1 MSALKPR
8 VLIVDDIPADLQAL
22 GDLLGDDYTIVS
34 AGSGTEALRIAGTE
48 EVDLVLLDAQMPG
61 MDGFETCARLKAN
74 GDTKEIPIILVGT
87 PEDETM
93 EAKGLLQGA
102 ADFLPRPVRASAAKA
117 RVKAH
122 LENRRFREI
131 LQRLTWLDAVT
142 GIPNRERFEEA
153 LDNEWRRNARNR
165 TPIAL
170 LLMEVDH
177 FNQFC
182 EIHGKS
188 AGDETLRRL
197 IAALTGGI
205 QRAGDVVGRYN
216 DHAFA
221 CLLPETDTLGAV
233 SVGERVRA
241 ELNEMAIPHEGSESA
256 PFVTLSLGVASLVP
270 SRTDVLKDLTDS
282 AEAALLRA
290 QQRGGNQVVFGT

>member
-1 MSALKPR
+1 MSAPKPR
-8 VLIVDDIPADLQAL
+8 VLIVDDVPADLTAL
-22 GDLLGDDYTIVS
+22 GEILGDDYMVLS
-34 AGSGTEALRIAGTE
+34 AGSGPEALRIAETE
-48 EVDLVLLDAQMPG
+48 DVDLVLLDAQMPG
-61 MDGFETCARLKAN
+61 MDGFETCARLKSTPDTAN
-74 GDTKEIPIILVGT
+74 LPVILIGT
-87 PEDETM
+87 PEEETM

-102 ADFLPRPVRASAAKA
+102 VDFLPRPVRTSAAKA
-117 RVKAH
+117 RIRAH
-122 LENRRFREI
+122 LENRRFRDI
-131 LQRLTWLDAVT
+131 LQRLSWLDAVT

-177 FNQFC
+177 FHQFC
-182 EIHGKS
+182 ETHGKA

-216 DHAFA
+216 DRAFA

-241 ELNEMAIPHEGSESA
+241 ELNTMAIPHEDSVSA

-270 SRTDVLKDLTDS
+270 SRTDVLKDLTDA

-290 QQRGGNQVVFGT
+290 QQRGGNQVVFG

>member
-1 MSALKPR
+1 MSAPKPR
-8 VLIVDDIPADLQAL
+8 VLIVDDVPADLQAL
-22 GDLLGDDYTIVS
+22 GELLGDDYTVVS
-34 AGSGTEALRIAGTE
+34 AGSGPEALRIAE
-48 EVDLVLLDAQMPG
+48 ADEVDLILLNAQMPG

-74 GDTKEIPIILVGT
+74 ADTRDLPVILVGT

-93 EAKGLLQGA
+93 EAKGLLHGA

-197 IAALTGGI
+197 IAALTDGI
-205 QRAGDVVGRYN
+205 QRAGDVVGRYS
-216 DHAFA
+216 DRAFA

-241 ELNEMAIPHEGSESA
+241 ELNSMAIPHEGSESA
-256 PFVTLSLGVASLVP
+256 PFVTLSLGVTSLVP
-270 SRTDVLKDLTDS
+270 SRTDVLKDLTDN

-290 QQRGGNQVVFGT
+290 QQRGGNQVVFG

>member
-1 MSALKPR
+1 MSAPKPR
-8 VLIVDDIPADLQAL
+8 VLIVDDVPADLQAL
-22 GDLLGDDYTIVS
+22 EELLGDDYLVLS
-34 AGSGTEALRIAGTE
+34 AGSGPEALRIAGIE
-48 EVDLVLLDAQMPG
+48 DVDLVLLDAQMPG
-61 MDGFETCARLKAN
+61 MDGFETCARLKGN
-74 GDTKEIPIILVGT
+74 PDTADLPILLVGT
-87 PEDETM
+87 PEDETT

-122 LENRRFREI
+122 LENRRFRDI

-182 EIHGKS
+182 EIHGKTV
-188 AGDETLRRL
+188 GDETLRRL
-197 IAALTGGI
+197 IAALTDGI

-216 DHAFA
+216 DRAFA

-241 ELNEMAIPHEGSESA
+241 ELNTMAIPHEGSESA

-270 SRTDVLKDLTDS
+270 SRADVLQDLTDS

-290 QQRGGNQVVFGT
+290 QQRGGNQVVFG

>member
-1 MSALKPR
+1 MSAPKPR
-8 VLIVDDIPADLQAL
+8 VLIVDDVPADLQAL
-22 GDLLGDDYTIVS
+22 EELLGDDYLVLS
-34 AGSGTEALRIAGTE
+34 AGSGPEALRIAGIE
-48 EVDLVLLDAQMPG
+48 DVDLVLLDAQMPG
-61 MDGFETCARLKAN
+61 MDGFETCARLKGN
-74 GDTKEIPIILVGT
+74 PDTADLPILLVGT
-87 PEDETM
+87 PEDETT

-122 LENRRFREI
+122 LENRRFRDI

-216 DHAFA
+216 DRAFA

-241 ELNEMAIPHEGSESA
+241 ELNTMAIPHEGSESA

-270 SRTDVLKDLTDS
+270 SRADVLKDLTDS

-290 QQRGGNQVVFGT
+290 QQRGGNQVVFG

>member
-1 MSALKPR
+1 MSAPKPR
-8 VLIVDDIPADLQAL
+8 VLIVDDVPADLQAL
-22 GDLLGDDYTIVS
+22 GEILGDDYTVVS
-34 AGSGTEALRIAGTE
+34 AGSGLEALRIAETD

-74 GDTKEIPIILVGT
+74 TDTKDLPVILVGT
-87 PEDETM
+87 PEDEIM
-93 EAKGLLQGA
+93 EAKGLFQGA
-102 ADFLPRPVRASAAKA
+102 ADFLPRPVRASAARA
-117 RVKAH
+117 RVKTH
-122 LENRRFREI
+122 LENRRFREV
-131 LQRLTWLDAVT
+131 LQRLSWLDAVT

-197 IAALTGGI
+197 IDALTGGI

-216 DHAFA
+216 DRAFA

-241 ELNEMAIPHEGSESA
+241 ELNSMAIPHEGSESA

-290 QQRGGNQVVFGT
+290 QQRGGNQVVFS

>member
-1 MSALKPR
+1 MSAPKPR
-8 VLIVDDIPADLQAL
+8 VLIVDDVPADLQAL
-22 GDLLGDDYTIVS
+22 GELLGDDYTVVS
-34 AGSGTEALRIAGTE
+34 AGSGPEALRIAE
-48 EVDLVLLDAQMPG
+48 ADEVDLILLDAQMPG

-74 GDTKEIPIILVGT
+74 TDTRDLPVILVGT

-102 ADFLPRPVRASAAKA
+102 ADFLPRPVRASAARA

-122 LENRRFREI
+122 LENHRFREI

-142 GIPNRERFEEA
+142 GLPNRERFEEA

-205 QRAGDVVGRYN
+205 QRAGDVVGRYS
-216 DHAFA
+216 DRAFA

-241 ELNEMAIPHEGSESA
+241 ELNSMAIPHDGSESA

-270 SRTDVLKDLTDS
+270 SRTDVLKDLTDN
-282 AEAALLRA
+282 AEAALLKA
-290 QQRGGNQVVFGT
+290 QQRGGNQVVFG

>member
-1 MSALKPR
+1 MSAPKPR
-8 VLIVDDIPADLQAL
+8 VLIVDDVPADLQAL
-22 GDLLGDDYTIVS
+22 GELLGDDYTVVS
-34 AGSGTEALRIAGTE
+34 AGSGPEALRIAE
-48 EVDLVLLDAQMPG
+48 ADEVDLILLDAQMPG

-74 GDTKEIPIILVGT
+74 TDTRDLPVILVGT

-102 ADFLPRPVRASAAKA
+102 ADFLPRPVRASAARA

-142 GIPNRERFEEA
+142 GLPNRERFEEA

-205 QRAGDVVGRYN
+205 QRAGDVVGRYS
-216 DHAFA
+216 DRAFA

-241 ELNEMAIPHEGSESA
+241 ELNSMAIPHDGSESA

-290 QQRGGNQVVFGT
+290 QQRGGNQVVFG